1 MFKEILALHIEQKIC
16 LENKITD
23 LKENH
28 ETNMQMLKES
38 YEKQLIY
45 EDEKYV
51 KTKNDIFNINNDL
64 KRLDD

>member
-1 MFKEILALHIEQKIC
+1 MFKEMFALHVGDRIR

-23 LKENH
+23 LKKKQ

-38 YEKQLIY
+38 YEEQLIY

-51 KTKNDIFNINNDL
+51 KTEKDIFNINNNL
-64 KRLDD
+64 KR